1 MAKLK
6 DVLRPLNDGEFWVI
20 GESLNV
26 IGKEIGRA
34 FKERD
39 PKPIQAEALFQ
50 KEKGVDMIDINLGP
64 AKKDGH
70 ELMPWV
76 VETVQEV
83 VPDVPLVLDTS
94 NIEAIRAALPKCKM
108 PPMINSIMVRPA
120 RYEAM
125 VPMAAEFG
133 ADFCALM
140 WGPEGLPRDE
150 NERAALL
157 VELMT
162 VANEAGIENDQ
173 MWVDGL
179 VTPVNIQQPQ
189 AISLMNFM
197 DMLQDIMPGAMST
210 CGVSNISSG
219 VPDNLRH
226 VLNITF
232 TVMLQQHGMKSFI
245 ADCKDDIT
253 MDLAH
258 GRRPDIMKAIKD
270 TMDGN
275 APDMKSLSQELQNYV
290 KSANVILGK
299 TLFSDSWLEV

>member
-1 MAKLK
+1 MADKLI
-6 DVLRPLNDGEFWVI
+6 DVLRPKKDVGEFWVI

-26 IGKEIGRA
+26 IGTKIGKA

-39 PKPIQAEALFQ
+39 PKPIQEEALFQ
-50 KEKGVDMIDINLGP
+50 KSKGVDMIDINLGP
-64 AKKDGH
+64 AKKD
-70 ELMPWV
+70 
-76 VETVQEV
+76 
-83 VPDVPLVLDTS
+83 DIPLVLDTS
-94 NIEAIRAALPKCKM
+94 NIDAIEAALPKCKM
-108 PPMINSIMVRPA
+108 PKMINSIMVRQA
-120 RYEAM
+120 RYERM
-125 VPMAAEFG
+125 VPIAAKYK

-162 VANEAGIENDQ
+162 VANEAGIPNEQ

-197 DMLQDIMPGAMST
+197 DMLQEIMPGALST

-219 VPDNLRH
+219 IPDHLRH
-226 VLNITF
+226 VMNVTF
-232 TVMLQQHGMKSFI
+232 TVMLNIHGMHSFI
-245 ADCKDDIT
+245 ADCKDEIT
-253 MDLAH
+253 MGLAH
-258 GRRPDIMKAIKD
+258 GKRPDIFAAIQA

-275 APDMKSLSQELQNYV
+275 APDLKSVSEEIRNYV
-290 KSANVILGK
+290 KSCKVILGE
-299 TLFSDSWLEV
+299 TLFSDSWLAV